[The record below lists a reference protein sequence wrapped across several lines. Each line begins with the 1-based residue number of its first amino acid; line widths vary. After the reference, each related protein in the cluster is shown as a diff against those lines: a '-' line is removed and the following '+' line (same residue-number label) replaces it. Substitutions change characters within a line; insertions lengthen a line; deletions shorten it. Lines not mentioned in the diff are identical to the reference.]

1 MPEDPARR
9 CRRAAVGAADTIMAA
24 AFKQFKKVLCRP
36 WRNLALHLIL
46 MLQYADRGATTVLHV
61 EMLRQNSTDAL
72 RCPL

>member
-1 MPEDPARR
+1 
-9 CRRAAVGAADTIMAA
+9 MAA